1 MAGRPRIFDEEEI
14 LNKAVNLF
22 WANGYEATSTEDLLD
37 GMKINKGSL
46 YHAFGSKK
54 ELFSRCLDFFASHSL
69 KAIDTK
75 LKEAKT
81 PVEGI
86 RNFFLELAKANNQA
100 HQNGCFM
107 GNSLAELANIDK
119 QLKEK
124 AIANLMAMENLF
136 YEYIEEAKR
145 SKELKTK
152 EDARILARYLVTLWN
167 GINITRRMYPKKEL
181 LEPVIKMQLA
191 VLS

>member
-1 MAGRPRIFDEEEI
+1 
-14 LNKAVNLF
+14 VNLF
-22 WANGYEATSTEDLLD
+22 WASGYEATSTEDLLD

-69 KAIDTK
+69 KAIETK
-75 LKEAKT
+75 LKEAKS

-86 RNFFLELAKANNQA
+86 RNFFLDLATANNQA

-136 YEYIEEAKR
+136 YEYIEEAKKSR
-145 SKELKTK
+145 ELKTK
-152 EDARILARYLVTLWN
+152 EDARMLARYLITLWN